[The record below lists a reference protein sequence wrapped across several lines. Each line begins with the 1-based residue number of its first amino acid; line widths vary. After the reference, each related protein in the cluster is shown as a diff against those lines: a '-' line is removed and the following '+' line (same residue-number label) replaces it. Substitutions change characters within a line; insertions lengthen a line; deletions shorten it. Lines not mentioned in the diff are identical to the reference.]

1 MDLLLLLSA
10 FLTALTG
17 AITGARP
24 VQGAAVGQQVERAAD
39 ATRHAVVTLA
49 IAGKRPAQGWPEARM
64 IAVAASAF
72 ALVPAAPLYALRR
85 RE

>member
-24 VQGAAVGQQVERAAD
+24 VQGAAVGQQIEQVAHAARLTTAKRAVAD
-39 ATRHAVVTLA
+39 A
-49 IAGKRPAQGWPEARM
+49 RPVQGWVDAVA
-64 IAVAASAF
+64 IAVAAVP
-72 ALVPAAPLYALRR
+72 LILRPAAPLYAQRR